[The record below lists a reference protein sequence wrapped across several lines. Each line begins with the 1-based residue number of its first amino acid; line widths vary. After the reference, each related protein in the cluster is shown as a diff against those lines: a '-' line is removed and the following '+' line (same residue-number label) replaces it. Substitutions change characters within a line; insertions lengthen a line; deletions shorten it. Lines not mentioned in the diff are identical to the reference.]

1 MALTE
6 AEELEL
12 LELEAAQGAISENK
26 NSYLQNLLDRARY
39 YTINALQ
46 GGALETVGALGGGVG
61 GTTLGSAAGGVG
73 AVPGGV
79 AGSALGAAAGKNLED
94 ILLTY
99 MGINKPKS
107 LKNEALDV
115 GKAGLRGATSEMTG
129 QVTGKI
135 LAKAGEKILDPA
147 GRLLKE
153 KAAPRLMTSAVKDAD
168 LANEMLARN
177 EWGTA
182 KSLLNNAGK
191 QVEGLSNQVDDILSK
206 SDAKIDPNKI
216 VGALEQL
223 RKEYAQ
229 LPGREHEV
237 EVIQSL
243 QQKIIKSLPEEQ
255 VAKGFVDYT
264 NLPVKAGSDLKKSI
278 YSENKKLYQG
288 GNYDPASIRAQTDMR
303 IARGLKESVEDAA
316 PEIADINSELGHNIQ
331 VRDTMETILDKS
343 GKANIVQLKPLLAGL
358 GLLSQ
363 GAAPAVA
370 GPVASNL
377 VESTLGRTGLA
388 VGAKKAGEKLMERS
402 GTPITGFL
410 ARLLMQRNLQN

>member
-12 LELEAAQGAISENK
+12 LELEAAQKQPFLKEMLGKAK
-26 NSYLQNLLDRARY
+26 QFARSS
-39 YTINALQ
+39 LE
-46 GGALETVGALGGGVG
+46 GGALETAGSLAGGLGGGS
-61 GTTLGSAAGGVG
+61 LGAAAGGIG
-73 AVPGGV
+73 AIPGSV
-79 AGSALGAAAGKNLED
+79 AGAGLGAAAGKNIED
-94 ILLTY
+94 ILLSY
-99 MGINKPKS
+99 LGAQDPKS
-107 LKNEALDV
+107 LPKELLDV
-115 GKAGLRGATSEMTG
+115 VKAGSRGATSEMTG
-129 QVTGKI
+129 QSIGKVLQMAGDKILTPTGKV
-135 LAKAGEKILDPA
+135 
-147 GRLLKE
+147 LKGW
-153 KAAPRLMTSAVKDAD
+153 AAPRLMTSAVKDAD
-168 LANEMLARN
+168 LANEMLSRN

-243 QQKIIKSLPEEQ
+243 QQKIVKSLPEQQ

-316 PEIADINSELGHNIQ
+316 PEIADINSNLGHNIQ

-343 GKANIVQLKPLLAGL
+343 GKSNIVQLKPLLAGL

-410 ARLLMQRNLQN
+410 ARLLMQRNLQD